1 MENGIGFA
9 QSWPGIIA
17 GRANALYVADTGMLL
32 QKNII
37 MYKATMLKFHALA
50 GELYGGHNG
59 DIAGVLY
66 SFIAIEDN
74 TIW

>member
-1 MENGIGFA
+1 
-9 QSWPGIIA
+9 
-17 GRANALYVADTGMLL
+17 
-32 QKNII
+32 
-37 MYKATMLKFHALA
+37 MYQVTVLKFHARA
-50 GELYGGHNG
+50 DELHGGHNG

>member
-1 MENGIGFA
+1 
-9 QSWPGIIA
+9 
-17 GRANALYVADTGMLL
+17 
-32 QKNII
+32 
-37 MYKATMLKFHALA
+37 MLKFHALA